1 MEYYICLEEDRI
13 CYVRGRFKRCA
24 GSGLRRCLEIVEWE
38 FVEPVPDVASALT
51 RLAEK
56 YGMEGKRVNLIVGRD
71 VRMMGFTIPKAGKNA
86 MKRMAVNEM
95 TLLDADFGNH
105 AIALDLRAKTG
116 RTMADVTA
124 YYMEQRSLDAYKKA
138 VEDGKMICGRVLVLP
153 DCMAIMARELWREE
167 RVLLLDVNQAS
178 MGFYVLSGG
187 HCLACRMTGL
197 KAGCFL
203 REGAV
208 DMLCEEMAEQVEDLI
223 QDCTA
228 ASDVPVPDCMVLMTS
243 CIPDAQAAAEYMSGR
258 FKIPCSVRMPE
269 PVDAVCLAVCVA
281 GSLEGKRKAL
291 ELEERGYEDG
301 KNSILGRG
309 PFMTRGWALFL
320 LANGLAAAGL
330 SFHAAYMDHA
340 AGKALARTEYAMEG
354 AEYKTRVRKSMEMEE
369 RIGEMSVD
377 REKTRTEKALLA
389 GKNLLGMNEFRAFTE
404 AMNPE
409 MRIESISF
417 DGEGPYLQ
425 MVVSMDRSED
435 VPAYVERVEH
445 SGIFRQVGHSL
456 WEKSAEDRETERIY
470 ATVYGTLGMGGQ
482 DEAQ

>member
-1 MEYYICLEEDRI
+1 MCGFR
-13 CYVRGRFKRCA
+13 
-24 GSGLRRCLEIVEWE
+24 LRRCLEIVEWE

-56 YGMEGKRVNLIVGRD
+56 YGMEGKRVNLIAGRD
-71 VRMMGFTIPKAGKNA
+71 VRMMSFAIPKAGKNA

-95 TLLDADFGNH
+95 SLLDPDFGNH
-105 AIALDLRAKTG
+105 AAALDLRAKTG

-208 DMLCEEMAEQVEDLI
+208 DMLCEEMAEQVEELI

-330 SFHAAYMDHA
+330 SFHAAIWTMRQ
-340 AGKALARTEYAMEG
+340 GKPWPG
-354 AEYKTRVRKSMEMEE
+354 QSMRWKE
-369 RIGEMSVD
+369 RSIRPVSV
-377 REKTRTEKALLA
+377 
-389 GKNLLGMNEFRAFTE
+389 
-404 AMNPE
+404 NPWRWKKE
-409 MRIESISF
+409 
-417 DGEGPYLQ
+417 
-425 MVVSMDRSED
+425 
-435 VPAYVERVEH
+435 
-445 SGIFRQVGHSL
+445 
-456 WEKSAEDRETERIY
+456 
-470 ATVYGTLGMGGQ
+470 
-482 DEAQ
+482 

>member
-1 MEYYICLEEDRI
+1 MKYYICLEEDRI
-13 CYVRGRFKRCA
+13 CYVRGRFKRCT
-24 GSGLRRCLEIVEWE
+24 GSGIRRCLEIVEWE

-138 VEDGKMICGRVLVLP
+138 LEDGKMICGRVLVLP

-167 RVLLLDVNQAS
+167 RVLLLDVNQGS
-178 MGFYVLSGG
+178 VGFYVLSGR

-208 DMLCEEMAEQVEDLI
+208 DMLCEEMAEQVEGLI
-223 QDCTA
+223 EDCAA
-228 ASDVPVPDCMVLMTS
+228 ASDVSFPDCMVLMTS
-243 CIPDAQAAAEYMSGR
+243 CIPDAEAAAEYMSQR
-258 FKIPCSVRMPE
+258 FKIPCYVRMPE
-269 PVDAVCLAVCVA
+269 PVEAVCLAVCVA
-281 GSLEGKRKAL
+281 GSLEGKKKAL

-301 KNSILGRG
+301 KNSILGHG

-320 LANGLAAAGL
+320 LANALAAAGL
-330 SFHAAYMDHA
+330 SFHAAYLDHA
-340 AGKALARTEYAMEG
+340 AGKALSRTEYAMEG
-354 AEYKTRVRKSMEMEE
+354 PEYKNRVRKSMEMEE
-369 RIGEMSVD
+369 RIGEMSAD
-377 REKTRTEKALLA
+377 REKTRTAKALLA
-389 GKNLLGMNEFRAFTE
+389 GKNLLGMDEFRAFTE

-425 MVVSMDRSED
+425 MVVSMEGSED
-435 VPAYVERVEH
+435 VPAYVERVEG
-445 SGIFRQVGHSL
+445 SGVFRQAGHSL
-456 WEKSAEDRETERIY
+456 WEKSAEDRETQRVY
-470 ATVYGTLGMGGQ
+470 ATVYGTLGTGGR
-482 DEAQ
+482 DDAQ